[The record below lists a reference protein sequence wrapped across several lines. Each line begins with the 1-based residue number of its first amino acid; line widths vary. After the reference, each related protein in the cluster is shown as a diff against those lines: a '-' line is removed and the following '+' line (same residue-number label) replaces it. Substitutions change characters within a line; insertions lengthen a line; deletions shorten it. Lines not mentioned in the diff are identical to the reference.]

1 MGFNFLGLG
10 EILPAAVVLDVF
22 LKCTIPKQTST
33 TLYFNRYVVMPVPDF
48 FVLVSV
54 EPEILLSLSLSEAV
68 LLFQAS
74 VDDFVLSPPTAS
86 G

>member
-1 MGFNFLGLG
+1 MGFHFLGLG
-10 EILPAAVVLDVF
+10 ETLPTTAPPDVS
-22 LKCTIPKQTST
+22 LKCTIPKQTAT
-33 TLYFNRYVVMPVPDF
+33 TLPLNRYVVMPVPDF

-68 LLFQAS
+68 LLFRAS